1 VTDRVALRNR
11 SESSVRPALLAFVL
25 VTTVVGALVVSRAV
39 HDLLAAPFDYRLPLF
54 ALLTFVSSRFAIRL
68 PGQTASVS
76 LSVVFVF
83 AILFVLGPAAATVV
97 VTLDAI
103 VRAFTERQTLYRVPL
118 EVLEPAISTWTAG
131 FVYVTAIALLP
142 PLAAYD
148 TLRAWLP
155 AVGMTATYFTLHSV
169 LTALAQGLE
178 SGESPRAIWRRHALL
193 LAVKHYTAA
202 SLAILGGATGETFS
216 PVVFSMLA
224 PLLVLSYVAYR
235 EAAARVEAAH
245 RHVEDVEHLYHATVE
260 TLAVAVDAK
269 DQVTHGHIRR
279 VQRHALAVA
288 KELGMADP
296 VEVKALESAALLH
309 DVGKLAMP
317 DYVLNKPGTL
327 SHGEYETIKLHATKG
342 ATILKSVEFPYP
354 VVPTVRHHHEWWNG
368 RGYPDGLAGESIPL
382 GARILAV
389 VDCFDALTS
398 DRPYRRRLRDDEAIE
413 MLRERAGTAY
423 DPRIVEGFIK
433 LIPELRLADE
443 KADATTPHVT
453 PVLPEAALT
462 IDPVAEHAS
471 GASHREVVG
480 RLRLAGLGTIDK
492 VIKLF
497 HGTEA
502 CLFAVSPG
510 GDVVWRAV
518 ATPVVESAIADTPL
532 PVGKGLSGWVA
543 ANRHTIVNSDP
554 GLDLGDAAPL
564 LGLRS
569 ATATPVFA
577 FGTVVAVLTLYNP
590 DRGAFSERQ
599 VRIIGVLAQEIGT
612 ELVRIEHS
620 NVERTSTRALVARFS

>member
-1 VTDRVALRNR
+1 
-11 SESSVRPALLAFVL
+11 
-25 VTTVVGALVVSRAV
+25 
-39 HDLLAAPFDYRLPLF
+39 
-54 ALLTFVSSRFAIRL
+54 
-68 PGQTASVS
+68 
-76 LSVVFVF
+76 
-83 AILFVLGPAAATVV
+83 
-97 VTLDAI
+97 
-103 VRAFTERQTLYRVPL
+103 
-118 EVLEPAISTWTAG
+118 
-131 FVYVTAIALLP
+131 
-142 PLAAYD
+142 
-148 TLRAWLP
+148 
-155 AVGMTATYFTLHSV
+155 MTATYFVLQSV
-169 LTALAQGLE
+169 LTAVAQGLE
-178 SGESPRAIWRRHALL
+178 SGESPRAVWRRHALL
-193 LAVKHYTAA
+193 LAVKHYTSA
-202 SLAILGGATGETFS
+202 SLAILAGASGQTFS

-224 PLLVLSYVAYR
+224 PLLVLSYVAYK

-288 KELGMADP
+288 KTLGMTDP
-296 VEVKALESAALLH
+296 VDLKALESAALLH

-342 ATILKSVEFPYP
+342 ATILTSVEFPYP

-368 RGYPDGLAGESIPL
+368 RGYPDGLSGEGIPL

-398 DRPYRRRLRDDEAIE
+398 DRPYRRRLRDDEAVA
-413 MLRERAGTAY
+413 MLRERAGTTY

-433 LIPELRLADE
+433 LVPELRRADE
-443 KADATTPHVT
+443 KADTATPHV
-453 PVLPEAALT
+453 PVVLPETALT
-462 IDPVAEHAS
+462 IDPVIEHAS
-471 GASHREVVG
+471 ASAHAEAVT
-480 RLRLAGLGTIDK
+480 RLRQAGLGTIEK
-492 VIKLF
+492 AVKLF
-497 HGTEA
+497 PGTEA
-502 CLFAVSPG
+502 CLFAVSPS
-510 GDVVWRAV
+510 GDVLWRTV
-518 ATPVVESAIADTPL
+518 ATPVVESAIADLPL
-532 PVGKGLSGWVA
+532 PIGKGLSGWVA

-554 GLDLGDAAPL
+554 GLDLGDSAAL

-590 DRGAFSERQ
+590 ERGALSEQQ

-612 ELVRIEHS
+612 ELVRLERS

>member
-1 VTDRVALRNR
+1 
-11 SESSVRPALLAFVL
+11 
-25 VTTVVGALVVSRAV
+25 
-39 HDLLAAPFDYRLPLF
+39 
-54 ALLTFVSSRFAIRL
+54 
-68 PGQTASVS
+68 
-76 LSVVFVF
+76 
-83 AILFVLGPAAATVV
+83 VV
-97 VTLDAI
+97 VTVDGLL
-103 VRAFTERQTLYRVPL
+103 RAFIQRDQSLYRAPL
-118 EVLEPAISTWTAG
+118 NVLEPAISTWTAG
-131 FVYVTAIALLP
+131 YVYITAVTLLP
-142 PLAAYD
+142 PMGAYD
-148 TLRAWLP
+148 ALRAWLP
-155 AVGMTATYFTLHSV
+155 AVGMTATYFVLQSV
-169 LTALAQGLE
+169 LTAVAQGLE
-178 SGESPRAIWRRHALL
+178 SGESPRAVWRRHALL
-193 LAVKHYTAA
+193 LAVKHYTSA
-202 SLAILGGATGETFS
+202 SLAILAGASGQTFS

-224 PLLVLSYVAYR
+224 PLLVLSYVAYK

-288 KELGMADP
+288 KTLGMTDP
-296 VEVKALESAALLH
+296 VDLKALESAALLH

-342 ATILKSVEFPYP
+342 ATILTSVEFPYP

-368 RGYPDGLAGESIPL
+368 RGYPDGLSGEGIPL

-398 DRPYRRRLRDDEAIE
+398 DRPYRRRLRDDEAVA
-413 MLRERAGTAY
+413 MLRERAGTTY

-433 LIPELRLADE
+433 LVPELRRADE
-443 KADATTPHVT
+443 KADTATPHV
-453 PVLPEAALT
+453 PVVLPETALT
-462 IDPVAEHAS
+462 IDPVIEHAS
-471 GASHREVVG
+471 ASAHAEAVT
-480 RLRLAGLGTIDK
+480 RLRQAGLGTIEK
-492 VIKLF
+492 AVKLF
-497 HGTEA
+497 PGTEA
-502 CLFAVSPG
+502 CLFAVSPS
-510 GDVVWRAV
+510 GDVLWRTV
-518 ATPVVESAIADTPL
+518 ATPVVESAIADLPL
-532 PVGKGLSGWVA
+532 PIGKGLSGWVA

-554 GLDLGDAAPL
+554 GLDLGDSAAL

-590 DRGAFSERQ
+590 ERGALSEQQ

-612 ELVRIEHS
+612 ELVRLERS